1 MKRERALPLRI
12 DIPAKINLWLEVIR
26 KRSDGYHELS
36 SLMLPVGIYDQVDL
50 ELTEEEGIRLACA
63 SPGVPS
69 DSGNLAWRA
78 ASLFIEEA
86 GYTKGVS
93 VRLDKSI
100 PVGAGMGGGSADAG
114 AVLTGLNRLLPG
126 CVSEYRLHEMAVK
139 LGADV
144 PFFLYCRPALA
155 TGIGDCLQPVEG
167 VPRYPLVLIKPP
179 LSVST
184 RRVYLS
190 LKLTRME
197 SRIKLPSFL
206 ARPWDLQNLIENDL
220 ESVTLAEY
228 PLLSRI
234 KLWMKEQGAL
244 ESLMSGSGPTV
255 FGVFRDRSLADGV
268 AALAKRKWRDCWIA
282 ATEVLGA

>member
-1 MKRERALPLRI
+1 MPLRI

-114 AVLTGLNRLLPG
+114 AVL
-126 CVSEYRLHEMAVK
+126 
-139 LGADV
+139 
-144 PFFLYCRPALA
+144 
-155 TGIGDCLQPVEG
+155 
-167 VPRYPLVLIKPP
+167 
-179 LSVST
+179 
-184 RRVYLS
+184 
-190 LKLTRME
+190 
-197 SRIKLPSFL
+197 
-206 ARPWDLQNLIENDL
+206 
-220 ESVTLAEY
+220 
-228 PLLSRI
+228 
-234 KLWMKEQGAL
+234 
-244 ESLMSGSGPTV
+244 
-255 FGVFRDRSLADGV
+255 
-268 AALAKRKWRDCWIA
+268 KWP
-282 ATEVLGA
+282 

>member
-1 MKRERALPLRI
+1 
-12 DIPAKINLWLEVIR
+12 
-26 KRSDGYHELS
+26 
-36 SLMLPVGIYDQVDL
+36 
-50 ELTEEEGIRLACA
+50 
-63 SPGVPS
+63 
-69 DSGNLAWRA
+69 
-78 ASLFIEEA
+78 
-86 GYTKGVS
+86 
-93 VRLDKSI
+93 
-100 PVGAGMGGGSADAG
+100 
-114 AVLTGLNRLLPG
+114 
-126 CVSEYRLHEMAVK
+126 MAVK

-268 AALAKRKWRDCWIA
+268 AALAKREWRDCWVA